1 MRLHVEVGGNGSDL
15 VLIHG
20 WGMHGGIWDGVRDA
34 LSQRYRLHVVD
45 LPGMGHSPL
54 SATPYR
60 LEQLAQDVVE
70 AIPPQADICGWSL
83 GGQVAMQLALENPEK
98 VRRLLL
104 VGSTPRFVN
113 SADWQHGIDAKV
125 FRQFAH
131 NVATDYEETMTR
143 FLGLQAFGG
152 EASRSQMRELRE
164 RFVDRPPPAPNA
176 LRLALDILLHTD
188 LRGQLARLQLPLLL
202 LHGERDTLAPV
213 AAAHWMAEH
222 LPQARLRVI
231 AGASHAPFLSH
242 PASFLTEITGF
253 LEH

>member
-1 MRLHVEVGGNGSDL
+1 MKPHVETVGSGSDL

-34 LSQRYRLHVVD
+34 LSQQHQLHVVD

-54 SATPYR
+54 CAPYH
-60 LEQLAQDVVE
+60 LQQLAQLVAE
-70 AIPPQADICGWSL
+70 AIPPQADVCGWSL
-83 GGQVAMQLALENPEK
+83 GGQIAMQLALDDPKK

-113 SADWQHGIDAKV
+113 AADWRHGIDAEV
-125 FRQFAH
+125 FRQFAR

-143 FLGLQAFGG
+143 FLSLQAFGG
-152 EASRSQMRELRE
+152 EASRNQMRELRE
-164 RFVDRPPPAPNA
+164 RFVQRPLPDPEA
-176 LRLALDILLHTD
+176 LRQALDVLLHTD
-188 LRGQLARLQLPLLL
+188 LRQQLARLHLPVMLV
-202 LHGERDTLAPV
+202 HGERDTLAPV
-213 AAAHWMAEH
+213 AVAHWMAQH
-222 LPQARLRVI
+222 IPRAQLRVI

-242 PASFLTEITGF
+242 PDSFLDAVMSF